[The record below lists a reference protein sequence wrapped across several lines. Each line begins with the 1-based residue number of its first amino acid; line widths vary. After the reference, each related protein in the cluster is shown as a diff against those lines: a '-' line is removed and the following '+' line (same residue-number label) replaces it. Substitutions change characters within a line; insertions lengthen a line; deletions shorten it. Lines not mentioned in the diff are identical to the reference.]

1 MWARRLAAHLD
12 EGRHRLAG
20 LGRIDRGAI
29 AGDHA
34 QGLEPPHALG
44 DRWRRQAHPA
54 AELVEADAPVALE
67 LLDDAPIG
75 LVEASF
81 GS

>member
-1 MWARRLAAHLD
+1 MA
-12 EGRHRLAG
+12 
-20 LGRIDRGAI
+20 
-29 AGDHA
+29 
-34 QGLEPPHALG
+34 
-44 DRWRRQAHPA
+44 RQAHPA
-54 AELVEADAPVALE
+54 AELVEADAPVALA